1 MQSIINRDRIKEKEV
16 NNMTIMW
23 FIMLILLSGVS
34 LLFAIEALIKHFF
47 NVRYGALLIMGVL
60 SLVGALSIVLEWVS

>member
-1 MQSIINRDRIKEKEV
+1 
-16 NNMTIMW
+16 MTIMW